1 MSSKHSLNSKKVAVI
16 IPCYNAGY
24 SLLRT
29 VNSLKLQTY
38 KNIKLI
44 IVNDGSTN
52 KLTLTILKSLKQQN
66 LVIINK
72 KNEGLAS
79 ARNKGVINSNSEYI
93 LFLDSDDWLDN
104 RAIEK
109 FVQFLIKN
117 KKISY
122 VYSNIVCKNESNAV
136 LKKNF
141 NFFEQLFSNQ
151 IPYSILIRRLDFL
164 KVGFYDENMPLMGFE
179 DWDLNIRLGKSN
191 LYGACID
198 KNLFFYNVSEEGMLK
213 SVSLKNFSLLYSY
226 IRNKNKNLY
235 EFKNIFKIYLKFY
248 NVKSTHNL
256 VLYFFYNFLYLIL
269 SNRLFNYLFSFLLSF
284 FSSSKK
290 NERKKKKLFS

>member
-38 KNIKLI
+38 KNIKII

-141 NFFEQLFSNQ
+141 NFF
-151 IPYSILIRRLDFL
+151 
-164 KVGFYDENMPLMGFE
+164 
-179 DWDLNIRLGKSN
+179 
-191 LYGACID
+191 
-198 KNLFFYNVSEEGMLK
+198 
-213 SVSLKNFSLLYSY
+213 
-226 IRNKNKNLY
+226 
-235 EFKNIFKIYLKFY
+235 
-248 NVKSTHNL
+248 
-256 VLYFFYNFLYLIL
+256 
-269 SNRLFNYLFSFLLSF
+269 
-284 FSSSKK
+284 
-290 NERKKKKLFS
+290 